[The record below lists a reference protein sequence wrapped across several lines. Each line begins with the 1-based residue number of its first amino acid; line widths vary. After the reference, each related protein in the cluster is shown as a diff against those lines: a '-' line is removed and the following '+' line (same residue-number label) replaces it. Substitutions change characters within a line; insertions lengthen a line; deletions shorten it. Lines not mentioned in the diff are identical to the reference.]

1 MGTHNSLLVVE
12 RREGNLYEVN
22 KEEGSTL
29 DVVFLPNFS
38 YFIAPFSYSL
48 CQTPLLIWMHLFL
61 GHVQQTDRVA
71 ITVEVCPHCV
81 QSFVELTLNIREL
94 FKHFVSRPQKQLYTK
109 HHKNLISQYVK
120 TFL

>member
-1 MGTHNSLLVVE
+1 MGIHNSLLVVE

-48 CQTPLLIWMHLFL
+48 SDTTFDLDAPFPWSCPA
-61 GHVQQTDRVA
+61 DR
-71 ITVEVCPHCV
+71 
-81 QSFVELTLNIREL
+81 QSSD
-94 FKHFVSRPQKQLYTK
+94 HS
-109 HHKNLISQYVK
+109 
-120 TFL
+120 